1 MLEKIAVV
9 VLSLA
14 TVPSVITFQP
24 IWIGDSFSEKSFLS
38 PLQNEL
44 LWETCGVQK
53 ESKHKEFPWA
63 VSFTVDGVNRLG
75 GSIISPYHILTAAH
89 GFVTTIGARGN
100 LCMDR
105 DLKHPNSSVYRSIE
119 FLRETRKVA
128 YGGKCIRGF
137 TEEYPND
144 IRCKKPDVIHN
155 KIRSVLVDG
164 DFAASNCT
172 SGHDWAIVEVEKR
185 IQFGKDV
192 QPICLPR
199 PNMYYTRSLTVP
211 GWGRS
216 YIFNESGPLIHEIPM
231 RVDRDCRRPWS
242 DRLPADAN
250 DYVCATSMDIYNY
263 SAPRTCHGDS
273 GGGLEYRDDFGRAIL
288 IAITSFGTR
297 GCPSNM
303 LARFTRVDVYLDL
316 ICKYTGV
323 CYY

>member
-250 DYVCATSMDIYNY
+250 DY
-263 SAPRTCHGDS
+263 GDS